1 MLTTLK
7 IHDIVQTIKEKE
19 VIKMNENKTV
29 VEEYSLAPYEYE
41 YLLSLKKTIYITD
54 LVKVKD
60 IKRDY
65 QLSSLVSNK
74 IKLLKKDNQTYL
86 KITGKLTAEERR
98 QFDTLNMYL
107 DKYTEDK
114 EQIPLFLN
122 ILLTTLKIYGIIQ
135 TIKER
140 GDFENG
146 YV

>member
-1 MLTTLK
+1 
-7 IHDIVQTIKEKE
+7 
-19 VIKMNENKTV
+19 MNENKKV
-29 VEEYSLAPYEYE
+29 IEEYSLAPYGYE

-74 IKLLKKDNQTYL
+74 IKLVKKDNQTYL
-86 KITGKLTAEERR
+86 KITGKLTAEEHR

-114 EQIPLFLN
+114 EEIPLF
-122 ILLTTLKIYGIIQ
+122 
-135 TIKER
+135 
-140 GDFENG
+140 
-146 YV
+146 